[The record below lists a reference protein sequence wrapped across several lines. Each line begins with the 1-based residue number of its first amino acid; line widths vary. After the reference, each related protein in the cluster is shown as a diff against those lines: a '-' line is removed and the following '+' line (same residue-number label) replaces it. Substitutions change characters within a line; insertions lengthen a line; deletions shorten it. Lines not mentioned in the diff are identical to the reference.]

1 MEIRIGDLRQRVMIE
16 VANRTSDGGGGA
28 DDVWG
33 LVAEV
38 WAYVKPL
45 TGSERV
51 EADAVAGRVS
61 HEVWLRY
68 RDDVEPEMR
77 VNMDGRLFDIRAVLN
92 VEERDRFLRCFVEEL
107 DL

>member
-1 MEIRIGDLRQRVMIE
+1 MEIRIGDLRQRVIIE
-16 VANRTSDGGGGA
+16 VPNRTSDGGGGA
-28 DDVWG
+28 DDAWV

-45 TGSERV
+45 TGSEVV
-51 EADAVAGRVS
+51 EADAIAGRVS
-61 HEVWLRY
+61 HEVWMRH

-77 VNMDGRLFDIRAVLN
+77 FRMDDRVFDVRWVVNVD
-92 VEERDRFLRCFVEEL
+92 ERDQFLKCFVEEL